1 MELVHLI
8 YHSKPA
14 PELAGAARLPAFRA
28 IHRKSVESNKR
39 NDIGGFLILT
49 KRHFVQLLE
58 GDRSAVMATYERIR
72 RDERHEL
79 VTLVDITPVRARGF
93 SGWSMGAI
101 HDELVIM
108 EAMLTCGLAAD
119 ADVTRLPARDVSN
132 LLATLANKAKTLAA

>member
-1 MELVHLI
+1 MELVQLI

-14 PELAGAARLPAFRA
+14 ADLSGAARLPAFRA
-28 IHRKSVESNKR
+28 IHKKSVDANKR

-58 GDRSAVMATYERIR
+58 GDRSAVMATYERVR
-72 RDERHEL
+72 RDERHEQ
-79 VTLVDITPVRARGF
+79 VTLVDITPVRSRGF

-108 EAMLTCGLAAD
+108 EAMLSCGLAAD
-119 ADVTRLPARDVSN
+119 ADVARLPARDISA
-132 LLATLANKAKTLAA
+132 LLSALAQKAKALAA